1 LQSLDLTHFSY
12 DSPWNPWFGGGG
24 AQRDWEILRR
34 LPESWKRTYAV
45 GGFPGCRK
53 RSEPVL
59 QWLGSG
65 EGRWSS
71 RVSYVRAASAYA
83 RRHPPVD
90 GIWSVSPSVFAPV
103 PAYLAHPDRT
113 AISLFH
119 LVGWNA
125 WRKYGPMGLL
135 AVWHEGAILR
145 RGRHFL
151 CINRATADEV
161 GRRRPDASV
170 HIVPTGFTPLGA
182 EGVARVP
189 GRILFLGRMDLYMKG
204 LDRLLAAFRIVAE
217 NDPRASLV
225 VAGRSGATERS
236 RLGRLFEGHPAR
248 ARIQVVENP
257 TDEEK
262 SRLFREASVFC
273 SPSRFEGWCI
283 AAVEAQSCAV
293 PVVATTADGFLDSV
307 DDGRSGILVD
317 NREESVVP
325 KIAEALSAILGDT
338 GLATRLGEGGL
349 AKAAGLTWDAVAS
362 RHDEIFRAIRADG

>member
-1 LQSLDLTHFSY
+1 MQSLDLTHFSY

-45 GGFPGCRK
+45 GGFPDCRE
-53 RSEPVL
+53 RSEPGL

-83 RRHPPVD
+83 RRHPPIN

-161 GRRRPDASV
+161 RRRRPDASIHV
-170 HIVPTGFTPLGA
+170 VPTGFTPLGA
-182 EGVARVP
+182 RDEVRIP
-189 GRILFLGRMDLYMKG
+189 GRILYLGRMDVYMKG
-204 LDRLLAAFRIVAE
+204 IDRLLSAFREVAE
-217 NDPRASLV
+217 NRPDASLV
-225 VAGRSGATERS
+225 LAGRAGAAARAAVS
-236 RLGRLFEGHPAR
+236 RLLEGHPAR
-248 ARIQVVENP
+248 SRIQVVENP
-257 TDEEK
+257 TEEEK
-262 SRLFREASVFC
+262 SRLFRQASVFC

-283 AAVEAQSCAV
+283 AAVEAQSCGV
-293 PVVATTADGFLDSV
+293 PVVASTADGFLDSV
-307 DDGRSGILVD
+307 DDGRSGILVA
-317 NREESVVP
+317 NRED
-325 KIAEALSAILGDT
+325 IAAAEVAKALGSILDDPA
-338 GLATRLGEGGL
+338 LAARLGQGGL
-349 AKAAGLTWDAVAS
+349 AKASGLTWEAVAL
-362 RHDEIFRAIRADG
+362 RHATLFQEIGA